1 MFLYNRTK
9 IDRIGVFY
17 MSLKFIQAEKQ
28 MNDAIL
34 FQEFNLTINESEI
47 VSLCTNVNVREQL
60 LFILLGEIK
69 LSKGKIEYPAE
80 QNLGFYFLREGEY
93 ERLRVKES
101 LQFFHRIHQSEQ
113 SIEEVLQTVQLDAK
127 KNKKIKELTYSEKK
141 RVQLAHI
148 LIQNP
153 AIYIME
159 EPDQNLDMESK
170 KIFIN
175 VLKELSLSH
184 KTILILTG
192 QIESALAYSDKIYR
206 LDENGLHPI
215 QTELDTEEDSNIK
228 VENEF
233 EEKIV
238 QPIRFEK
245 IPTRVNEKIV
255 LFDPPEIDYIE
266 SIEGQTF
273 LHIKGESFPCTFTLN
288 DLEKR
293 LNHFGFF
300 RCHRSYIVNLQ
311 KVREVITWTRN
322 SFSLVLDDS
331 IKSSVPL
338 SKTKMGDLK
347 GMLGLK

>member
-1 MFLYNRTK
+1 
-9 IDRIGVFY
+9 

-60 LFILLGEIK
+60 LFILLGKIK

-80 QNLGFYFLREGEY
+80 QKLGFYFLREGEY
-93 ERLRVKES
+93 ERLSVKES
-101 LQFFHRIHQSEQ
+101 LQFFHRIHQSDQ

-141 RVQLAHI
+141 RVQLAH
-148 LIQNP
+148 LLVQNP

-170 KIFIN
+170 KIFIH
-175 VLKELSLSH
+175 VLRELSLSH

-206 LDENGLHPI
+206 LGENGLQPI
-215 QTELDTEEDSNIK
+215 QMEVETQEGSNMK
-228 VENEF
+228 TGNDY
-233 EEKIV
+233 EEKVV

-245 IPTRVNEKIV
+245 IPTKVNEKIV

-266 SIEGQTF
+266 SMEGQTF

-288 DLEKR
+288 DLEER
-293 LNHFGFF
+293 LFHFGFF
-300 RCHRSYIVNLQ
+300 RCHRSYIINLQ

-338 SKTKMGDLK
+338 SKTKMADLK

>member
-1 MFLYNRTK
+1 MTLQ
-9 IDRIGVFY
+9 
-17 MSLKFIQAEKQ
+17 FIQVEKHV
-28 MNDAIL
+28 NDAIL
-34 FQEFNLTINESEI
+34 FPEFNLTINENEI

-60 LFILLGEIK
+60 LFILLGKNK
-69 LSKGKIEYPAE
+69 LSKGKIEYATE
-80 QNLGFYFLREGEY
+80 QKLGFYFLRDGEY
-93 ERLRVKES
+93 ERLTVSES
-101 LQFFHRIHQSEQ
+101 IQFFQRIHQSDQ
-113 SIEEVLQTVQLDAK
+113 SIEEVLLTVQLDTVK
-127 KNKKIKELTYSEKK
+127 KKKIKDLTYSEKK
-141 RVQLAHI
+141 RVQLAHL

-170 KIFIN
+170 KILIN
-175 VLKELSLSH
+175 VLKELSLSS
-184 KTILILTG
+184 KTILILNS

-206 LDENGLHPI
+206 LDEKGLHLI
-215 QTELDTEEDSNIK
+215 QMEEDTNEESNIK
-228 VENEF
+228 EENEV

-245 IPTRVNEKIV
+245 IPTKVNEKIV

-273 LHIKGESFPCTFTLN
+273 LHIKGEGFPCTFTLN
-288 DLEKR
+288 DLEER
-293 LNHFGFF
+293 LLPFGFF

-322 SFSLVLDDS
+322 SYSLVLDDS
-331 IKSSVPL
+331 EKSSVPL
-338 SKTKMGDLK
+338 SKTKMTDLK